1 MEPIRAILLP
11 GSVLPAHL
19 AYKALIEALGPNV
32 QAVAKELE
40 LYKNDAPPPG
50 WTLDTEVEGVLHEA
64 DARGWET
71 FHLAGY
77 SGGGAA
83 ALAFAAKHPERL
95 QSLALLEPAWAGNW
109 DWSPA
114 YAEHQKKYGQL
125 QTLPPEQFMPAFMRL
140 GVRADVVLPPQAPG
154 PPPPWMAQRPAG
166 IRAFLRTFKDYDL
179 DRSRLAAFS
188 KPVFFALGGLS
199 NPDDYGET
207 ATRLSRVFFPD
218 FHLEVFP
225 HRHHFD
231 PPHRIEPERLAEGL
245 RRHWAASAEGSSSSH
260 TANKQPGADRRV
272 IPAGVRTRG
281 EQKPY
286 GP

>member
-1 MEPIRAILLP
+1 MEPIRVILLP

-231 PPHRIEPERLAEGL
+231 PPHRIEPGLLAEGL
-245 RRHWAASAEGSSSSH
+245 LRHWASAEGRSSNH